1 MRRVIAQRLTEAKRN
16 VPHYYL
22 SADVS
27 VDALLKLRAQVRCAG
42 QCVPTGSA
50 ALPCAHVRVFWLA
63 QLNEQSGQKLSV
75 NDFIIKAAAL
85 ALRQVPAVNSS
96 WLESAVRAY
105 DYVDISVAVAVEDGT
120 CRVRGAR

>member
-1 MRRVIAQRLTEAKRN
+1 M
-16 VPHYYL
+16 
-22 SADVS
+22 
-27 VDALLKLRAQVRCAG
+27 
-42 QCVPTGSA
+42 
-50 ALPCAHVRVFWLA
+50 
-63 QLNEQSGQKLSV
+63 NEQSGQKLSV

-120 CRVRGAR
+120 CRVRGVR